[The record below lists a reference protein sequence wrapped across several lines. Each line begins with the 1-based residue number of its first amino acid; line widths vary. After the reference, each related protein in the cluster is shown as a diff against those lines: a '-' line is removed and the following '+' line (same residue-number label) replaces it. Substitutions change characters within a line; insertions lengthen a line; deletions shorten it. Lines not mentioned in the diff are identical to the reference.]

1 MDQTLLEIG
10 NAIRRLKKEDPVK
23 LAEVLNSLNEKEA
36 EDLFYTWEFFARP
49 EQLVKDAPTW
59 PESVIVYSAGRGY

>member
-1 MDQTLLEIG
+1 M
-10 NAIRRLKKEDPVK
+10 
-23 LAEVLNSLNEKEA
+23 
-36 EDLFYTWEFFARP
+36 WEFFARP